1 MLTAAPGRAEV
12 DLAPAARAG
21 EGWAELDDAR
31 VRLCAHPREVCR
43 ARHAAVFAPAAAPG
57 ATAWHHSLAPQP
69 GTTAWRHS
77 LWPAA
82 ARGAEDA
89 TAAAGEAV
97 ELGPG
102 PGRAVLLFYERLPA
116 APGEADAPRAGAGA
130 EGSALAGE
138 AAPATIATETYRVR
152 GWAGEERGGWRG
164 EGRGVLSG
172 DYRPA

>member
-1 MLTAAPGRAEV
+1 V
-12 DLAPAARAG
+12 
-21 EGWAELDDAR
+21 
-31 VRLCAHPREVCR
+31 PRPQR
-43 ARHAAVFAPAAAPG
+43 RG
-57 ATAWHHSLAPQP
+57 LRWRSSLAPQP
-69 GTTAWRHS
+69 GAIVFA
-77 LWPAA
+77 PAA

-102 PGRAVLLFYERLPA
+102 PGRAVLLFYERLSA

-138 AAPATIATETYRVR
+138 MAPATIATVTYRVR
-152 GWAGEERGGWRG
+152 GGAREERGGWRG

-172 DYRPA
+172 DYGPA